1 MVTGPGFRED
11 SMYRQSGYSPTII
24 KPRSKRGIGIME
36 VLVAA
41 MVLGNLYAAVSN
53 LQKGNRDA
61 LLRIRGRDGATEVA
75 QNVIDKLGAR
85 GLASFTDAELKQ
97 DEEGRYW
104 LKHFVDSEWQSW
116 KDGDENEPDT
126 IRISRTWMG
135 QPGLVQNT
143 MTVNYDVV
151 VNVSQDNDYMA
162 KAGSVLLGENC
173 TVAGNCAAHVFAK
186 RLDVKVS
193 WPFKGATQSISVSG
207 VIR

>member
-1 MVTGPGFRED
+1 
-11 SMYRQSGYSPTII
+11 MYRQSGYSPTII
-24 KPRSKRGIGIME
+24 RPHSKRGIGIME
-36 VLVAA
+36 VLMAA
-41 MVLGNLYAAVSN
+41 MVLGILYAAVSN
-53 LQKGNRDA
+53 LQKSNRDA

-116 KDGDENEPDT
+116 GDGDENEPDT

-151 VNVSQDNDYMA
+151 VRVSQDNDYMA

-173 TVAGNCAAHVFAK
+173 SIAGNCATHVFAK

>member
-1 MVTGPGFRED
+1 
-11 SMYRQSGYSPTII
+11 MYMQSGYSPTVI

-41 MVLGNLYAAVSN
+41 LVLGILYAAVSN

-75 QNVIDKLGAR
+75 QNVIDKLGAM

-104 LKHFVDSEWQSW
+104 LKHFVDNEWQTW
-116 KDGDENEPDT
+116 KDGGEDEPDT
-126 IRISRTWMG
+126 IQISRTWMG

-143 MTVNYDVV
+143 MTVNYDVI
-151 VNVSQDNDYMA
+151 VNVSQDNDYEA
-162 KAGSVLLGENC
+162 KTGSVLLGEDC
-173 TVAGNCAAHVFAK
+173 SVAGNCATHVFAK